1 MPINPEI
8 IEEYFKRYEWSYN
21 RTSDNTWV
29 TGVRT
34 TVSSF
39 RIFIRLT
46 EHWVYFV
53 INPYVVTPI
62 ELDTRLRF
70 YYHVL
75 RLNLDMNM
83 AKFGLDSDG
92 DLFLAIELPTENFDY
107 SHFADALN
115 GLSHHAERL
124 YSEVFNLAHNP
135 EVVVGRYD
143 DELPEEF
150 FEEYL
155 EEFEEDDE
163 DEQTVEPNPRQFED
177 SETEIEN
184 EIRRPLDD
192 IDLPEETESSDDRA
206 IIAGREVKIIDDE
219 NGMRIEF
226 ESMHDLDEETPQA
239 GQPTG
244 EDEPPTESESSE
256 DADTSPQQD
265 DKNVDDEKPQQD

>member
-1 MPINPEI
+1 MSINPEI

-53 INPYVVTPI
+53 INPYVVTPLD
-62 ELDTRLRF
+62 LDTRLRF

-92 DLFLAIELPTENFDY
+92 DLFLAIELPTENFQY
-107 SHFADALN
+107 THFADALN

-135 EVVVGRYD
+135 EVVVGRFD
-143 DELPEEF
+143 EELPEEF
-150 FEEYL
+150 FEEFL
-155 EEFEEDDE
+155 DEFDDEEEDE
-163 DEQTVEPNPRQFED
+163 PIEPNPRSFED
-177 SETEIEN
+177 SEVEIEN
-184 EIRRPLDD
+184 EMRRPLDD

-226 ESMHDLDEETPQA
+226 ETMHDTEDGNIQTPQS
-239 GQPTG
+239 TT
-244 EDEPPTESESSE
+244 EDEPPTQSESSE
-256 DADTSPQQD
+256 DGDSSQQSD
-265 DKNVDDEKPQQD
+265 DNVDDEKPEQD

>member
-1 MPINPEI
+1 MSINPEI

-62 ELDTRLRF
+62 DLDTRLRF

-92 DLFLAIELPTENFDY
+92 DLFLAIELPTENFQY

-135 EVVVGRYD
+135 EVVVGRFD
-143 DELPEEF
+143 EELPEEF

-155 EEFEEDDE
+155 EEFEDDE
-163 DEQTVEPNPRQFED
+163 IEAEIEPNPRHFED

-184 EIRRPLDD
+184 EMRRPLDD
-192 IDLPEETESSDDRA
+192 IDLPEESESSDDRA

-226 ESMHDLDEETPQA
+226 ETMHDMDEETPQA
-239 GQPTG
+239 AQPTIQ
-244 EDEPPTESESSE
+244 DEPPTESESSE
-256 DADTSPQQD
+256 DGDSSQQQD
-265 DKNVDDEKPQQD
+265 DNNVDDEKPEQD

>member
-1 MPINPEI
+1 MTINPEI
-8 IEEYFKRYEWSYN
+8 IEEYFRRYEWSYN

-62 ELDTRLRF
+62 DLDTRLRF

-163 DEQTVEPNPRQFED
+163 NEQAVEPNPRQFED
-177 SETEIEN
+177 SEAEIEN

-239 GQPTG
+239 VQP
-244 EDEPPTESESSE
+244 EPPTESESSE
-256 DADTSPQQD
+256 DTDTSPQQD
-265 DKNVDDEKPQQD
+265 DENVDDEKPQQD